1 MIPAAI
7 KPNTTLHPPPVKSNA
22 SIEPGMTPPPIT
34 NRSPAPP
41 PSKSVQKKLVKPPE
55 PQRYKYFIRFT
66 SGGSMTAN
74 DVRVDGDRVTLI
86 VDKGYEVSMSK
97 VDIASIQ
104 RQKK

>member
-55 PQRYKYFIRFT
+55 PQST
-66 SGGSMTAN
+66 SISFVLLLGGA
-74 DVRVDGDRVTLI
+74 
-86 VDKGYEVSMSK
+86 
-97 VDIASIQ
+97 
-104 RQKK
+104 